1 MPFKRSLT
9 GAAGRAAAGLAKRK
23 LEAKKAAWAAE
34 KALKRQEPGMINATL
49 NLMGA
54 AKQARKARKAKLGK
68 CVVCENRR
76 AVNGNGSCDLPL
88 CVNIA
93 AQML

>member
-23 LEAKKAAWAAE
+23 LEAKRQAKAAAKAA
-34 KALKRQEPGMINATL
+34 KRQEPGVVNATL
-49 NLMGA
+49 NLIDA
-54 AKQARKARKAKLGK
+54 AKAARKASKSAKCL
-68 CVVCENRR
+68 VCEERR